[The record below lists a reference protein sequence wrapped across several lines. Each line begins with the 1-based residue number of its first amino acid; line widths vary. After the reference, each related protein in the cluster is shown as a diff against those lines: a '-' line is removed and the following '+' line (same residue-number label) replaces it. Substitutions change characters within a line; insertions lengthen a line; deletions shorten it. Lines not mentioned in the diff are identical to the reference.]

1 MESLAAFFDM
11 GGYGVYIWPGY
22 ALTAVVLVGMLVAS
36 IRFLRSNE
44 ARLQALRAENGEP
57 SGEA

>member
-1 MESLAAFFDM
+1 MATFFDM

-22 ALTAVVLVGMLVAS
+22 ALTTVVLVGILVAS

-44 ARLQALRAENGEP
+44 AHLQALQAENEGAADET
-57 SGEA
+57 

>member
-44 ARLQALRAENGEP
+44 ARLQALRAENGET